1 MMRMMRSMRRTR
13 LALLMPVVLTCV
25 GVAAQAQTPE
35 PPEVIVAL
43 HQVAPGKHLDFLKWM
58 AANDAI
64 AREAGVPGGQVY
76 VHTNGDS
83 WDYLVITPVLNDA
96 QEAKV
101 EEITKKRGQKT
112 GFAAS
117 LEFRTFIATHTDT
130 HAIGPLTAAELVA
143 LAGK

>member
-1 MMRMMRSMRRTR
+1 MIRRTR
-13 LALLMPVVLTCV
+13 LALLMLIVLTC
-25 GVAAQAQTPE
+25 AAGAGARAQTPE
-35 PPEVIVAL
+35 PPEVIVAI

-64 AREAGVPGGQVY
+64 AKEAGVPGGQIY

-83 WDYLVITPVLNDA
+83 WDYLVITPVLSDA
-96 QEAKV
+96 QDAKV

-117 LEFRTFIATHTDT
+117 LEFRTFIAHHTDT
-130 HAIGPLTAAELVA
+130 HAMGPLTAAELVA
-143 LAGK
+143 MAGK